1 MENLIVLVSGGR
13 SSAMMARHIQTSYKY
28 NNYNRVYVF
37 CNTGLERPE
46 TIDFLKNM
54 VNYWNLD
61 LICVE
66 GVYCEEPN
74 IGVKHRV
81 VSIEN
86 LDMTGKI
93 FTGAIKQMNK
103 YKDIGVPNQ
112 AVPYCSDYLKTRVSH
127 DFCRHFFNGEKYI
140 KAIGYRLED
149 IPRRVTINEI
159 IKDVNRIA
167 PLLTDFERPVSKFDL
182 TEFFNLQQF
191 KLMINST
198 LGNCEMCWKKS
209 DKLLL
214 ENIKYGTR
222 FISWYN
228 NLELKYKDHFFRGNK
243 SINDLVNLSGSSNQL
258 QLFNEDFEDNCVCSF

>member
-1 MENLIVLVSGGR
+1 MKNLIVLVSGGR
-13 SSAMMARHIQTSYKY
+13 SSAMMARHIQTNEKY
-28 NNYNRVYVF
+28 SNYNKVYVF
-37 CNTGLERPE
+37 CNTGLERHE
-46 TIDFLKNM
+46 TINFLKDM
-54 VNYWNLD
+54 IHYWNLP

-66 GVYCEEPN
+66 GIYSLEPG

-81 VSIEN
+81 VSIDS
-86 LDMTGKI
+86 LDMEGKV
-93 FTGAIKQMNK
+93 FNEAIMQQNK
-103 YKDIGVPNQ
+103 YKNVGLPNQ
-112 AVPYCSDYLKTRVSH
+112 ATPYCSDYLKTRVSH
-127 DFCRHFFNGEKYI
+127 DFCRAFFNNEKYV
-140 KAIGYRLED
+140 KALGYRLED
-149 IPRRVTINEI
+149 IPKRVTINEI